1 MNKVKPGDTVR
12 VSSRG
17 YNIAELHD
25 PKIHK
30 HYKGVYHFIN
40 WYEMKFQIS
49 NLPKI
54 TFNGIKCYPLSLN
67 DEEVGYIDEN
77 ALMKV

>member
-1 MNKVKPGDTVR
+1 
-12 VSSRG
+12 
-17 YNIAELHD
+17 
-25 PKIHK
+25 
-30 HYKGVYHFIN
+30 
-40 WYEMKFQIS
+40 MKFQIS